1 MKRIAQVLPPKIV
14 SAKQMRSKSM
24 ALYELEPLSFR
35 SCFGFLFR
43 SWWWLLLLLCSC
55 VEFGEE
61 DEDEDEDKDDDIDE
75 TELDLEMSKTLLFTD
90 LPTLV
95 SNNLSCLLNGK
106 SCFDEYDP

>member
-35 SCFGFLFR
+35 FR

-61 DEDEDEDKDDDIDE
+61 DEDKDDDIDE
-75 TELDLEMSKTLLFTD
+75 TELDLEMAKTLLFTD

-95 SNNLSCLLNGK
+95 SNNLSWLLNGK